1 MLAKGSAPFVV
12 VPASL
17 AALAA
22 AGIFLAW
29 AYWQYFALCLVIMAG
44 LAAFSAFFFRDPE
57 RKVGDGIVSPADG
70 RVMDVRQA
78 DGLLKIAIFMGPQ
91 DVHVNRAPMDC
102 TVVSVER
109 KEGPHL
115 PAYSKESERNA
126 AVRWTLSTSVGEVVL
141 WQITGAF
148 ARRIVPF
155 VGEGAKLRKGE
166 RIGMIR
172 FGSRVDVE
180 LPAGAARPAVKVG
193 DIVRAGAT
201 KLASGVRP

>member
-12 VPASL
+12 VPAVL
-17 AALAA
+17 AALTA
-22 AGIFLAW
+22 AGFFLAW
-29 AYWQYFALCLVIMAG
+29 AYWQVFAACVILLAV

-78 DGLLKIAIFMGPQ
+78 DGVLKVAIFMGPQ

-102 TVVSVER
+102 TVVRVER

-115 PAYSKESERNA
+115 LAYSKESDKNA
-126 AVRWTLSTSVGEVVL
+126 AVRWTLSTSMGEVVL

-155 VGEGAKLRKGE
+155 VGAGAKLRKGE

-180 LPAGAARPAVKVG
+180 LPAAAIRPAVKVG
-193 DIVRAGAT
+193 DVVRAGTT

>member
-12 VPASL
+12 VPAVLATL
-17 AALAA
+17 AAL
-22 AGIFLAW
+22 GIFLAW
-29 AYWQYFALCLVIMAG
+29 AYWQPFTVCFVILAG
-44 LAAFSAFFFRDPE
+44 LAGFSAFFFRDPE
-57 RKVGDGIVSPADG
+57 RRVGDGIVSPADG
-70 RVMDVRQA
+70 RVMAVQQGEGKLR
-78 DGLLKIAIFMGPQ
+78 IAIFMGPQ

-102 TVVSVER
+102 TVVRVER

-115 PAYSKESERNA
+115 PAYSKESDRNA
-126 AVRWTLSTSVGEVVL
+126 AMRWTLSTSAGEVVL

-180 LPAGAARPAVKVG
+180 LPAGSARPAVGVG
-193 DIVRAGAT
+193 DIVRAGTT